1 MSRLAAAIAIDF
13 RVQHRNNLY
22 TIGAVASLLVAAAMA
37 FLARP
42 DQMAVVAAAALV
54 LIGGGSTLLYVGA
67 MIIFEKDEGTLRA
80 VTVSPVTLEE
90 YLASKVVTLTLICV
104 FETVIMVGGA
114 LALMRFSGP
123 VPWPNLLPLSAATIA
138 TGAIYTWIGIILI
151 ARFETITDFLVPM
164 GAVGI
169 VLQLPFLYFTGIFDH
184 PLLLAIPT
192 SAPAMLSL
200 AAWRDLEAWE
210 WTYALG
216 YTAVLV
222 AGLPVLARTAFVRHV
237 VRRAG

>member
-1 MSRLAAAIAIDF
+1 VSRLAAAIVTDL
-13 RVQHRNNLY
+13 RVQQRNNLY
-22 TIGAVASLLVAAAMA
+22 AIGAVASLLVAAAMA

-90 YLASKVVTLTLICV
+90 YLASKVVTLTLICA
-104 FETVIMVGGA
+104 FETVIMIGGA

-200 AAWRDLEAWE
+200 AAWHELAAWE
-210 WTYALG
+210 WIYALG
-216 YTAVLV
+216 YTVVLL
-222 AGLPVLARTAFVRHV
+222 ACLPIWARAAFVRHV